1 MSECL
6 DVLVVRKPGAEEFA
20 RPGFGVVDISESV
33 GSPCVGEVKALIGF
47 AYPHDEARRG
57 SAAELLNLSDA
68 VDDVVEFWR
77 DLARVGVVCG
87 VVVIFAVL
95 LTVGM

>member
-1 MSECL
+1 MPRRFGSSETWC
-6 DVLVVRKPGAEEFA
+6 RREEFA
-20 RPGFGVVDISESV
+20 RPGFGVVNISESV

-57 SAAELLNLSDA
+57 SAAEHLLNLSDA

-77 DLARVGVVCG
+77 VLPGSAW
-87 VVVIFAVL
+87 FAEL
-95 LTVGM
+95 W